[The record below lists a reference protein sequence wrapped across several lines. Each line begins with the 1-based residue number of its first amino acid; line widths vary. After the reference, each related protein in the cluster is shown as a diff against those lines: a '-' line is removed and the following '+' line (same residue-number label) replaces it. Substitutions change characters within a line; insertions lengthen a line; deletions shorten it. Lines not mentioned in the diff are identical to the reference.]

1 MHQTGI
7 ELRASCPTWTEA
19 AVRLKSSYFGLV
31 VAALR
36 SLKRAPGLFAQ
47 LGVPTVI
54 CGPGSIHQAHQ
65 PDEFIAFDQIAK
77 CEGFFDRLLSQLSF
91 PLPDF
96 HRLEAP

>member
-36 SLKRAPGLFAQ
+36 SHKRAPGLFAQ
-47 LGVPTVI
+47 LGNKAEVRERLKLAKLQFLAATHSSF
-54 CGPGSIHQAHQ
+54 GSMPI
-65 PDEFIAFDQIAK
+65 DI
-77 CEGFFDRLLSQLSF
+77 
-91 PLPDF
+91 
-96 HRLEAP
+96 